1 VKEFQNI
8 KFRIEDRVAR
18 ITFARPP
25 LNILNIAMMREIS
38 AALNQCALQ
47 RDLAAIVFD
56 AAQGTR
62 AFSAG
67 VAVEEHVAE
76 TVFQMLDSFH
86 SIFRALVQIS
96 KPVIASDR
104 ARFGQPEIKLGVFP
118 PVAAILLPRLIGDK
132 KAREMILLGEI
143 IDTNEALR
151 LGLVNQVA
159 PSSELNQQTEAV
171 LAKLRVLS
179 SSSLQMTRTALELG
193 KRGNFE
199 SALTEVE
206 NLYLHELMQTPDAT
220 EGVKAFMDKR
230 KPEWRNK

>member
-1 VKEFQNI
+1 
-8 KFRIEDRVAR
+8 
-18 ITFARPP
+18 
-25 LNILNIAMMREIS
+25 MMREIS

-47 RDLAAIVFD
+47 RDLAAIV
-56 AAQGTR
+56 
-62 AFSAG
+62 
-67 VAVEEHVAE
+67 
-76 TVFQMLDSFH
+76 
-86 SIFRALVQIS
+86 
-96 KPVIASDR
+96 
-104 ARFGQPEIKLGVFP
+104 
-118 PVAAILLPRLIGDK
+118 LPRLIGDK

-159 PSSELNQQTEAV
+159 PSGELNQQTEAV

-206 NLYLHELMQTPDAT
+206 NLYLHE
-220 EGVKAFMDKR
+220 
-230 KPEWRNK
+230 

>member
-1 VKEFQNI
+1 
-8 KFRIEDRVAR
+8 
-18 ITFARPP
+18 
-25 LNILNIAMMREIS
+25 M
-38 AALNQCALQ
+38 AAC
-47 RDLAAIVFD
+47 DI
-56 AAQGTR
+56 
-62 AFSAG
+62 
-67 VAVEEHVAE
+67 
-76 TVFQMLDSFH
+76 
-86 SIFRALVQIS
+86 
-96 KPVIASDR
+96 VIASNR

-151 LGLVNQVA
+151 LGFVNQVA